1 MPKILAIGEIA
12 NGQLKKASR
21 EVTSVGK
28 KLAGSVSTVLIGQ
41 GASGAAGE
49 LAKYGAD
56 TIYTGE
62 SSAYNGEAYA
72 KAIADL
78 VKSKGYEV
86 VLIPHSWSGRDISAR
101 IATLL
106 GTSVI
111 SDATEIT
118 LDGDRLKIKKP
129 VYSGK
134 AFVQLKVKANP
145 QVVTFRPNS
154 QQITESA
161 GAGKTESIT
170 VDASASKAVQIKYE
184 TKGGT
189 RVSLTEADVVVSAGR
204 GIKGPEHFSMVE
216 QLADIMGAGVGATR
230 AVVDANWCDHT
241 LQIGQ
246 TGQTVSPTLYIA
258 VGISGAIQHMAG
270 MGSSKYIVAI
280 NKDPDAPIFK
290 VATYGVV
297 DDLFGVVP
305 AMQSELKTVLGK

>member
-1 MPKILAIGEIA
+1 MPKILAVGEIA
-12 NGQLKKASR
+12 NGQLKKAAK

-41 GASGAAGE
+41 GAAGAAAE
-49 LAKYGAD
+49 VAKFGAD

-62 SSAYNGEAYA
+62 IATYNGEAYA

-78 VKSKGYEV
+78 VKSKGYEI
-86 VLIPHSWSGRDISAR
+86 VLIPHSWTGRDVSAR
-101 IATLL
+101 VATLL

-111 SDATEIT
+111 SDATELK

-134 AFVQLKVKANP
+134 AFVQLAVKANP

-154 QQITESA
+154 QQITEAA
-161 GAGKTESIT
+161 GAGKTETIT
-170 VDASASKAVQIKYE
+170 VDASGSKAKQVKYE

-189 RVSLTEADVVVSAGR
+189 RVSLTEADVVVSGGR
-204 GIKGPEHFSMVE
+204 GIKGPENFPMVE
-216 QLADIMGAGVGATR
+216 KLADVLGAGVGATR
-230 AVVDANWCDHT
+230 AVVDAGWCDHT

-305 AMQSELKTVLGK
+305 AMQDEIKSVLGK